1 MMDKTMIFFEK
12 LQQLN
17 NAQRALNELTVAY
30 RISFDQFM
38 LLKRIS
44 LVKYITPTILSDEL
58 KISRPAV
65 SRKVNQL
72 YRNEYLNKIRSFE
85 NEDQRIVEIEVS
97 NKGKAIIQ
105 KLDKRFDEKLIN
117 IDYPIEQIT
126 QVIESLEK
134 ILVD

>member
-1 MMDKTMIFFEK
+1 MDKTMIFFEK